1 MCEHFCRA
9 SLSWDVGNRGVR
21 ARVFEHTVLPFL
33 WAFKMHFF
41 HQNLCTFFLVH
52 QYFLKGYSYKKF
64 LSIYTPRKSFN
75 MCHLVLLSILLFTS
89 SHLRRR
95 RLNRPPYS

>member
-41 HQNLCTFFLVH
+41 HQNLCVHFGSFIYGILVFF
-52 QYFLKGYSYKKF
+52 KKNF
-64 LSIYTPRKSFN
+64 SLYTPRKSFN

>member
-1 MCEHFCRA
+1 
-9 SLSWDVGNRGVR
+9 
-21 ARVFEHTVLPFL
+21 
-33 WAFKMHFF
+33 MHFF
-41 HQNLCTFFLVH
+41 HQNLCVH
-52 QYFLKGYSYKKF
+52 FGSSVFMGYSYLKNL
-64 LSIYTPRKSFN
+64 LSTPRKSFN